1 MDSHFRG
8 NDRPVIQNRI
18 FYFMKKIGLILILI
32 IILPIAFLLINELG
46 KLNENEQVLEQIYND
61 QLQAILFSV
70 NQYSEDVVRASA
82 NSIIDDIES
91 INNSPDRAE
100 TFNNLLNQ
108 NKLVTFLF
116 TIDSLNT
123 KNITFYF
130 KRNSG
135 VSNLDSLE
143 QYFKDVIT
151 NNSDKI
157 NKLYGYRDI
166 GYNKIEPIVLP
177 NLNVQSLIVFTGS
190 NTQSKKIYGIV
201 INTQE
206 FITDVLSSR
215 LQQVAKDE
223 FVISVINPKTGF
235 QYNSTKD
242 FEKRPV
248 QAQKALWIFPDY
260 NLGISLVGKSI
271 EDLVTERAMNN
282 LILIGILLIVLI
294 VAVWFVYS
302 AVKKEL
308 ELAQAKADFVSNV
321 SHELRTPL
329 ALISMFAETL
339 EMGRVKT
346 EEKKKEYYTIISK
359 ESNRLGRIVNTIL
372 NFSKMEAGNR
382 KFNFAEE
389 DLNEVIIQVYQNYN
403 YHLYNKGFDF
413 DYEPGIN
420 LPKVM
425 IDREAVSE
433 AIVNLLDN
441 AVKYSS
447 ETKFIKMVIGNENDS
462 VFIEVQDK
470 GIGIAEEDQQKV
482 FDKFYR
488 VTSGLV
494 HSTKGTGLGLSLV
507 KQIMDAHNGK
517 IVLKSKIGVGSSFK
531 LLFPRN
537 SQSNNGGKN
546 G

>member
-1 MDSHFRG
+1 
-8 NDRPVIQNRI
+8 
-18 FYFMKKIGLILILI
+18 MKKIGLILILI
-32 IILPIAFLLINELG
+32 IILPIAVLLINELG
-46 KLNENEQVLEQIYND
+46 KLSENEQVLEQIYND

-70 NQYSEDVVRASA
+70 NQYSEDIFRNSA
-82 NSIIDDIES
+82 NSIIDDLES
-91 INNSPDRAE
+91 IDNSPSRAE

-116 TIDSLNT
+116 TIDSLYPQ
-123 KNITFYF
+123 NIRFYF

-135 VSNLDSLE
+135 VTNLDSLE
-143 QYFKDVIT
+143 QYFKEVIA
-151 NNSDKI
+151 NNANKI

-166 GYNKIEPIVLP
+166 GYNKIEPVVLP
-177 NLNVQSLIVFTGS
+177 NSNIQSLLVFTGL
-190 NTQSKKIYGIV
+190 NTQSKKIYGTV
-201 INTQE
+201 INPQE
-206 FITDVLSSR
+206 FITTVLSSR
-215 LQQVAKDE
+215 LQQVAKEE
-223 FVISVINPKTGF
+223 FVISVINPKTGY

-242 FEKRPV
+242 FDKRPV

-271 EDLVTERAMNN
+271 ADLVKERAMNN
-282 LILIGILLIVLI
+282 LILIGILLLVL
-294 VAVWFVYS
+294 VAAVWFVYRS
-302 AVKKEL
+302 VKKEL

-339 EMGRVKT
+339 EMDRVKT
-346 EEKKKEYYTIISK
+346 EEKKKEYYSIISH

-372 NFSKMEAGNR
+372 NFAKMEAGKR
-382 KFNFAEE
+382 KFNFVQE
-389 DLNEVIIQVYQNYN
+389 DMNEVIVQVYQNYS

-413 DYEPGIN
+413 EYEPGIDI
-420 LPKVM
+420 PKVV

-441 AVKYSS
+441 AVKYSADI
-447 ETKFIKMVIGNENDS
+447 KFIKMIIGNENDS

-470 GIGIAEEDQQKV
+470 GIGISEEDQQKV

-494 HSTKGTGLGLSLV
+494 HTTKGTGLGLSLV
-507 KQIMDAHNGK
+507 KQIMDAHKGK
-517 IVLKSKIGVGSSFK
+517 IILKSKIGEGSSFK
-531 LLFPRN
+531 LLF
-537 SQSNNGGKN
+537 SKKISVK
-546 G
+546 

>member
-1 MDSHFRG
+1 
-8 NDRPVIQNRI
+8 
-18 FYFMKKIGLILILI
+18 MKKIGLILILI
-32 IILPIAFLLINELG
+32 IILPIAFLLVNELG

-70 NQYSEDVVRASA
+70 NQYSEDVVRANA

-91 INNSPDRAE
+91 INNSLSRAE
-100 TFNNLLNQ
+100 AFNIQLNQ
-108 NKLVTFLF
+108 NKLVTFIF
-116 TIDSLNT
+116 TIDSLYSQ
-123 KNITFYF
+123 NITFYF

-135 VSNLDSLE
+135 VTNLDSLE
-143 QYFKDVIT
+143 RYFKDVIAS
-151 NNSDKI
+151 NDDKI
-157 NKLYGYRDI
+157 NKLYNYRDI
-166 GYNKIEPIVLP
+166 GYNKIEPIILP
-177 NLNVQSLIVFTGS
+177 NSNIQSLLVFTGL
-190 NTQSKKIYGIV
+190 NTQSRKVYGIV

-206 FITDVLSSR
+206 FIADVLSSR

-242 FEKRPV
+242 FERRTV

-271 EDLVTERAMNN
+271 EELVTERAMDN

-294 VAVWFVYS
+294 SAVWFVYS

-339 EMGRVKT
+339 EMDRVKT
-346 EEKKKEYYTIISK
+346 EEKKKEYYSIISH

-372 NFSKMEAGNR
+372 NFSKMEAGKR
-382 KFNFAEE
+382 KFDFKEE
-389 DLNEVIIQVYQNYN
+389 DLNEVIIQVYQSYS

-413 DYEPGIN
+413 EYEPGIDI
-420 LPKVM
+420 PKIV

-441 AVKYSS
+441 AVKYSG

-462 VFIEVQDK
+462 VFIEVKDK
-470 GIGIAEEDQQKV
+470 GIGISEEDQQKV

-488 VTSGLV
+488 VSSGLV
-494 HSTKGTGLGLSLV
+494 HTTKGTGLGLSLV
-507 KQIMDAHNGK
+507 KQIMEAHKGK
-517 IVLKSKIGVGSSFK
+517 IILKSKIGEGSIFK
-531 LLFPRN
+531 LVFPKN
-537 SQSNNGGKN
+537 SQLINGDKN
-546 G
+546 A

>member
-1 MDSHFRG
+1 
-8 NDRPVIQNRI
+8 
-18 FYFMKKIGLILILI
+18 MKKIGLILILI
-32 IILPIAFLLINELG
+32 IILPIAFLLVNELG
-46 KLNENEQVLEQIYND
+46 KLNENEQVLEQIYNN

-70 NQYSEDVVRASA
+70 NQYSEDIVRNSA
-82 NSIIDDIES
+82 NSIIDDLES
-91 INNSPDRAE
+91 IKNSPSSAE
-100 TFNNLLNQ
+100 TFNNLLNE
-108 NKLVTFLF
+108 NKLVKFIF
-116 TIDSLNT
+116 TIDSLNAQ
-123 KNITFYF
+123 KITFYF

-135 VSNLDSLE
+135 VSNIDSLE
-143 QYFKDVIT
+143 QYFKDVIA

-166 GYNKIEPIVLP
+166 GYNKIEPVALP
-177 NLNVQSLIVFTGS
+177 RSDNQSLLVFTGL
-190 NTQSKKIYGIV
+190 NKQTKRIYGTV
-201 INTQE
+201 INPE
-206 FITDVLSSR
+206 NFITQILSPR
-215 LQQVAKDE
+215 LQEVAKNE

-242 FEKRPV
+242 FEKRSV
-248 QAQKALWIFPDY
+248 QAQKTLWIFPDY

-271 EDLVTERAMNN
+271 EDLVKDRAVNN

-294 VAVWFVYS
+294 VAVWFVYR

-339 EMGRVKT
+339 EMDRVKT
-346 EEKKKEYYTIISK
+346 EEKKKEYYSIISH

-372 NFSKMEAGNR
+372 NFSKMEAGKR

-389 DLNEVIIQVYQNYN
+389 DLNEVVIQVYQSYS

-413 DYEPGIN
+413 EYEPGIDI
-420 LPKVM
+420 PKVV

-441 AVKYSS
+441 SVKYSG
-447 ETKFIKMVIGNENDS
+447 ETKFIKMIIGNENDS

-470 GIGIAEEDQQKV
+470 GIGIADEDQEKV

-488 VTSGLV
+488 VSSGLV
-494 HSTKGTGLGLSLV
+494 HTTKGTGLGLSLV
-507 KQIMDAHNGK
+507 KQIMDAHKGK
-517 IVLKSKIGVGSSFK
+517 IILKSKIGEGSSFK
-531 LLFPRN
+531 LLFPKN
-537 SQSNNGGKN
+537 SQLNSGEKN
-546 G
+546 A